1 MLPAFVVY
9 WVAVADF
16 NFAVGTGAFK
26 ELYGMD
32 ILLDAAISFLFFMAA
47 HNKNTRAL
55 QARVLIL

>member
-1 MLPAFVVY
+1 MLPAFVQY
-9 WVAVADF
+9 WAAAADF

-32 ILLDAAISFLFFMAA
+32 ILLGAAISFLFFIAA

-55 QARVLIL
+55 QHGC